1 MTVPPMVGVP
11 FFDRCDS
18 GPSSRISW
26 PKTRRR
32 GGGAQGARHRRPEE
46 GGAARGGR
54 ALLRQVRLG
63 AVVADLLA
71 EAAPP
76 EGADGQRCG
85 EDRDEEPER
94 RGDEDGLHAPAPVGS
109 PVTARRST
117 ASTSSPFDRLAF
129 TSTTSPGTST
139 SESRSRAAARSGT
152 ETARVP
158 AWGARPAPGWAPA
171 AAAPVTIPTA
181 SGPTPTSR
189 STPEATASRAGRSPP
204 ARAPGAGAAP
214 PTP

>member
-1 MTVPPMVGVP
+1 MTGPPLAGGAS
-11 FFDRCDS
+11 FA
-18 GPSSRISW
+18 
-26 PKTRRR
+26 RR
-32 GGGAQGARHRRPEE
+32 GPGRPGGD
-46 GGAARGGR
+46 GGAAAGLADEEQVREQVARDRRPDDDGAAHGGR

-76 EGADGQRCG
+76 EGADGPRCG

-109 PVTARRST
+109 PVTARRSA

-158 AWGARPAPGWAPA
+158 ASVPLPSPGWAPA

-181 SGPTPTSR
+181 SGPAPDDTT
-189 STPEATASRAGRSPP
+189 
-204 ARAPGAGAAP
+204 APGGA
-214 PTP
+214 